1 LTIYLKYL
9 SLSPGD
15 RPSSMNIKQYVSL
28 AIVGLAASVIISAC
42 NNSGTTTPTS
52 STPATP
58 PGDLAPATHSGS
70 HGGDKK
76 ININSAILSELD
88 KLEAKLGIPALSN
101 KIQAERPYKTPE
113 DLVTKKVIDQQ
124 QFDRIKD
131 MVGVEDVVLTGV
143 AKDTDYMVKL
153 GLMKGHLFVAK
164 ELLDLKKPKDAE
176 PHIGHPVEEIYT
188 DVADQLS
195 ERKVKEFKTTLI
207 TLEDLVKA
215 GAKDNTKVSTNFK
228 ESMSSIDAAIAALPE
243 AQRKSPDFVLQVI
256 NGLLDTAN
264 SEYGAA
270 IADGKIKA
278 AIEYQDSRGFIAYV
292 DMLYQGISPKMV
304 KDHPDAHKTVT
315 DTLKQLKTAWPAPMP
330 PTAPVKTPEEV
341 GKLVKAIEQSTQ
353 KIIVASM

>member
-1 LTIYLKYL
+1 
-9 SLSPGD
+9 
-15 RPSSMNIKQYVSL
+15 MNTKQYVSL
-28 AIVGLAASVIISAC
+28 AIIGLAASFIISAC
-42 NNSGTTTPTS
+42 NNSGTTTQVS
-52 STPATP
+52 SVPSTP
-58 PGDLAPATHSGS
+58 PGDAATTVAAHTGS

-113 DLVTKKVIDQQ
+113 DLVTKKVIDQK
-124 QFDRIKD
+124 QFDQIKD
-131 MVGVEDVVLTGV
+131 LVTIEDIVLTGV

-164 ELLDLKKPKDAE
+164 ELLDLNKPKDAE

-188 DVADQLS
+188 DVAEQLT

-207 TLEDLVKA
+207 TLDDLVKA
-215 GAKDNTKVSTNFK
+215 GAKDNTKVGTNFK
-228 ESMSSIDAAIAALPE
+228 ASMTSIDSAIAALP
-243 AQRKSPDFVLQVI
+243 ATQRQSPSFVLQVI

-278 AIEYQDSRGFIAYV
+278 AIEYQDSRGFITYA
-292 DMLYQGISPKMV
+292 DMLYQGISGTMTKE
-304 KDHPDAHKTVT
+304 HPDLHKSITET
-315 DTLKQLKTAWPAPMP
+315 MKQLKTAWPAAMP
-330 PTAPVKTPEEV
+330 PATPIKTPEQV
-341 GKLVKAIEQSTQ
+341 NQLIKTIEQSTQ
-353 KIIVASM
+353 KITNVASN